1 LKRLAGLGRIRVRL
15 ALAIAVTA
23 LIPLLAAIWQVERT
37 VRTTSERV
45 FFPDIGAHLDR
56 SLDLYQELA
65 HTVKALM
72 REEAAEI
79 AAQPELLAA
88 AKKGDARAL
97 EDTLRHTFGA
107 HPNLVSLL
115 VRSADERVLGEVRR
129 DHPLDPTR
137 ENQLEVVRPL
147 AVAGAE
153 PLELSAVFAADK
165 ARFDELSEMN
175 QFVDTYRQVEKRRA
189 ADDAG
194 RVRAFTVLLGLTILF
209 AIGVGSLLARSVSV
223 RIGALSD
230 ATRVVGEG
238 NLGIRVPEDGS
249 DEIADLARAFN
260 RMLSEVADSR
270 SRIEYL
276 QRIGAWQEMARRLA
290 HEIKNPLTPIQL
302 AIQEVHRRYAGGDP
316 EFKRLV
322 DSTLEIVE
330 DEVGTLRRLVGEFS
344 NFARLPQATLEPADL
359 GDFLR
364 EQATRF
370 GVRDGERESGE
381 GLDELLSLGRAGALA
396 VEFVI
401 PDGPCP
407 ALMDRQMLR
416 RMLINLIRNAAQ
428 AVLDHGRDN
437 ARIVVRL
444 ARHDDFW
451 HLDVDDSGPGIPE
464 DLRETVFDPYVTT
477 KGDGTG
483 LGLSIVKKI
492 VIEHGGT
499 IRVETSDLGGAR
511 LSVRL
516 PVLGTR
522 AAARA
527 LEEPPLSLRGA
538 SDARPGGP

>member
-1 LKRLAGLGRIRVRL
+1 MAGLGRIRVRL